1 MTETDK
7 SMKGSDEIINR
18 HVGFAMVAGAI
29 PVPVVDIAAVS
40 AIQLDMIRNLAEHY
54 GIDYNAERGKSLV
67 STLIGS
73 TVGSTLGRG
82 SASVVKVVPGIG
94 TLLGITSQVV
104 FSGAST
110 YALGKVFQRHF
121 TGEGDLFNLDI
132 ETVKKSFA
140 QLLAKGKKI
149 VRERKTKPPREDIAQ
164 TLTTLKD
171 LMDKGVITEAEF
183 NKTKAEILK
192 KFGA

>member
-40 AIQLDMIRNLAEHY
+40 AIQLDMIRNLAEHS